1 MPPLLDAAATTLL
14 LGTLG
19 MSLQRRP
26 QAEVQALHKPAFQ
39 LLCTAAASTN
49 AAAAPANAAANAA
62 PAALPLPG
70 ATEVH
75 WRAPSLLPISPRV
88 PIAGLPLPT
97 PISSP
102 TSISPKEMGL
112 EDGLRDR
119 ASYVE
124 LADLRALLATARRP
138 THLHTPPR
146 GRARAGHRP
155 SRRSRPAAAR
165 VQAAAQVARR
175 RRAAARGR

>member
-39 LLCTAAASTN
+39 LLCTAATSAN
-49 AAAAPANAAANAA
+49 AAAAPAAAAANAA
-62 PAALPLPG
+62 PPLPS
-70 ATEVH
+70 ATEVPPH

-97 PISSP
+97 PISNP

-112 EDGLRDR
+112 EDGCEIERVR
-119 ASYVE
+119 
-124 LADLRALLATARRP
+124 
-138 THLHTPPR
+138 
-146 GRARAGHRP
+146 RAG
-155 SRRSRPAAAR
+155 
-165 VQAAAQVARR
+165 
-175 RRAAARGR
+175 